1 MWKKNP
7 LMLINGKNKYD
18 QDGSKYKEDP
28 NNASVVPSDALGRLA
43 NAIHDLAEIEESYWS
58 EKE

>member
-1 MWKKNP
+1 
-7 LMLINGKNKYD
+7 MLINGKNKYD